1 MKREALVGEDE
12 AVHELAFPQLD
23 RRIEALAGETVFQSA
38 RRHGVRIV
46 GACGGRGTCGSCMV
60 RVVEGDVRIDAGQD
74 RAGGQASG
82 GGIDPREP
90 LGAGV
95 PPAVREAGARK
106 WIRACCAHALSDCTV
121 EVAPRSLAPVVR
133 AGLEAELGEDVQPI
147 DPMVL
152 VRELQLAAPTL
163 MDNACDAER
172 IGRALGE
179 PALRLDLAAARELPA
194 ALRAGRW
201 SVRARL
207 REGELIGVACA
218 AGPTLGLAI
227 DLGTTNA
234 AGFLVELE
242 TGRTLAALGIE
253 NPQVAWG
260 ADLVSRLDAA
270 SRSAA
275 LAAQLREA
283 ALRAIQ
289 ALAHDLCRAVGA
301 RSTDIMDAAVCAN
314 TAMHHLL
321 LGLPVA
327 QLGRAPFV
335 AVLREALDVKA
346 RELGLAISPGAYVH
360 VAANIGGFV
369 GGDHVSALLATEQRW
384 NTGVPTLVMDI
395 GTNTEI
401 SLVHEGVIR
410 STSCPSGPPLE
421 GGHVSCG
428 MRAAEGAIER
438 VRVREGRLALEVIGG
453 KEPVGVC
460 GSGVLDALAAMREA
474 GMIDDR
480 GRLAGGH
487 AQVCEQAGRRA
498 VRLAPGVLFTQ
509 DDVRA
514 VQLAKAA
521 IRAGTELLLA
531 QAGLR
536 ENDIERFVIAGAFG
550 AYLDVGSAIAIGL
563 LPALARERFQQVGNA
578 AGVGV
583 RRLLASRSARA
594 QANALARGCRHLEL
608 STLEGFQKLF
618 MKHIGFA
625 PMPRGEV
632 STP

>member
-1 MKREALVGEDE
+1 MKREAIAGEGE
-12 AVHELAFPQLD
+12 TVHELSFPQLE
-23 RRIEALAGETVFQSA
+23 RRIEVHAGETLLHGA

-46 GACGGRGTCGSCMV
+46 GACGGRGTCGSCLV
-60 RVVEGDVRIDAGQD
+60 RVVEGDVRIDAADD
-74 RAGGQASG
+74 RSGGQAG
-82 GGIDPREP
+82 DEGADPVQTA
-90 LGAGV
+90 GADA
-95 PPAVREAGARK
+95 PPGSREAGSKK
-106 WIRACCAHALSDCTV
+106 WIRACRARALSDCTV

-133 AGLEAELGEDVQPI
+133 TGVEAGIEEGAQPI
-147 DPMVL
+147 DPVVL
-152 VRELQLAAPTL
+152 VRELKLEAPTL

-201 SVRARL
+201 SVHARL
-207 REGELIGVACA
+207 REGELIGAAA
-218 AGPTLGLAI
+218 AGSPTLGLAI

-234 AGFLVELE
+234 AGFLVDLE
-242 TGRTLAALGIE
+242 TGRTLASLGIE

-270 SRSAA
+270 ARSAA
-275 LAAQLREA
+275 LAAELREA
-283 ALRAIQ
+283 ALRAIE
-289 ALAHDLCRAVGA
+289 ALAHDLCGAVGA
-301 RSTDIMDAAVCAN
+301 RGTDIMDAAVCAN

-346 RELGLAISPGAYVH
+346 RDFGLAISPGAWVH

-369 GGDHVSALLATEQRW
+369 GGDHVSALLATEERW
-384 NTGVPTLVMDI
+384 DTGATTLVMDI

-410 STSCPSGPPLE
+410 STSCPSGPALE

-474 GMIDDR
+474 CMIDDR

-521 IRAGTELLLA
+521 IRTGTELLLE

-536 ENDIERFVIAGAFG
+536 ESDIERFVIAGAFG
-550 AYLDVGSAIAIGL
+550 AYIDVGSAIAIGL

-594 QANALARGCRHLEL
+594 RAAALARRCRHLEL

-618 MKHIGFA
+618 MKHIGFG

-632 STP
+632 SIP